1 MVHFFVTDF
10 STRPDGKNGQR
21 TQRQGAAAVVDQ
33 DEYLRQQ
40 AQSLRE
46 LARVMKRPDLRDRM
60 LELVADLE
68 RIAADVQRGH
78 TPN

>member
-1 MVHFFVTDF
+1 
-10 STRPDGKNGQR
+10 
-21 TQRQGAAAVVDQ
+21 VVDQ